1 MGHTLTIRSKG
12 GFENFIKISS
22 TLKRKQFS
30 IDHMSLNHF
39 DSEHFE
45 MEVTLLTNHQP
56 LAHAIRYIKKNEDV
70 YEIIEK

>member
-1 MGHTLTIRSKG
+1 MGRTITIRSRG

-30 IDHMSLNHF
+30 INHISLNHF

-45 MEVTLLTNHQP
+45 MEVTLFTNHQP

>member
-1 MGHTLTIRSKG
+1 MEHTLKIRSTG

-30 IDHMSLNHF
+30 IEYLSMSHF
-39 DSEHFE
+39 DAENFE
-45 MEVTLLTNHQP
+45 MEVTLYTDHHP
-56 LAHAIRYIKKNEDV
+56 LAHAIRYLKKNEDV